1 VPLVRVAP
9 LDRRTGI
16 AIRMGFVFVDRISA
30 ITAEHA
36 RGELR
41 RAPDAP
47 PLPPWLVIE
56 AVGQLAAWIAMA
68 RGNFAT
74 RPVAALVGDVRLS
87 GTDLGVP
94 LALEA
99 RIDRVDSRAVLYS
112 GSARI
117 GDTEIAALRRCVG
130 PLLPAQVFDDPAALR
145 QRFAALCAGPLPP
158 GAGGAEGVLPRAELS
173 ALALGDARRAVRVD
187 RRPFF
192 ADHFRAARCITR
204 RSGVS
209 AEPSPRTLAAQAL
222 GVAPERM
229 RPTHVA
235 DFKVRAFSPPGQVLD
250 LIAETQPSADGAVAI
265 AVSASVEGRR
275 IATGVLGYRVGPPP

>member
-1 VPLVRVAP
+1 
-9 LDRRTGI
+9 
-16 AIRMGFVFVDRISA
+16 MGFVFVDRISA
-30 ITAEHA
+30 ITADHA

-41 RAPDAP
+41 REPDAP

-87 GTDLGVP
+87 GTDVGGP
-94 LALEA
+94 LTLEA

-130 PLLPAQVFDDPAALR
+130 PLLPAHLFDDPAALR

-173 ALALGDARRAVRVD
+173 ALALRGGAASAQLRVPSAA
-187 RRPFF
+187 PFF
-192 ADHFRAARCITR
+192 ADHFPRRAVYPAALLADAQNQ
-204 RSGVS
+204 V
-209 AEPSPRTLAAQAL
+209 AAPLAAQVL

-250 LIAETQPSADGAVAI
+250 LIAETHPSADGTVAI
-265 AVSASVEGRR
+265 AVAATVEGRR
-275 IATGVLGYRVGPPP
+275 IATGVLGYRIASPP